1 MAAVTSLGLVFDT
14 RLVMGDN
21 PWIKPI
27 KFDLSFAIY
36 FLTIAWIMTALPS
49 SLARKLSVYIA
60 ALMWIE
66 LAAIYFQ
73 AARAVPSHFNDKTLL
88 DGIMYGIMGL
98 AIVGNT
104 AVVGYI
110 LYFLVKKPTATP
122 VLRLRAFQYGL
133 VSFLVGSILGGYS
146 MVIHGAHTV
155 GAPDGGPGLPFLKWS
170 TVAGDLRIA
179 HFIGLH
185 GIQILVGLGI
195 VLESSLLSTNS
206 HRQALFIL
214 KAVFV
219 LILLFVASTFILAAF
234 GTPLS

>member
-1 MAAVTSLGLVFDT
+1 
-14 RLVMGDN
+14 
-21 PWIKPI
+21 
-27 KFDLSFAIY
+27 
-36 FLTIAWIMTALPS
+36 
-49 SLARKLSVYIA
+49 
-60 ALMWIE
+60 
-66 LAAIYFQ
+66 
-73 AARAVPSHFNDKTLL
+73 
-88 DGIMYGIMGL
+88 
-98 AIVGNT
+98 
-104 AVVGYI
+104 
-110 LYFLVKKPTATP
+110 
-122 VLRLRAFQYGL
+122 
-133 VSFLVGSILGGYS
+133 
-146 MVIHGAHTV
+146 
-155 GAPDGGPGLPFLKWS
+155 LKWS